1 MPLSVVPMWRPVYW
15 PAVATILPLKRYWP
29 AVGSMSTRAWSLA
42 TAHRPVAVLG
52 VVVLEPSG
60 VVAGVVP
67 SPRSSGVAE
76 MMMPVNCPSAFLV
89 PNAAAG
95 AAT

>member
-15 PAVATILPLKRYWP
+15 PAVATMLPLKRYWP

-52 VVVLEPSG
+52 VVAVPSG